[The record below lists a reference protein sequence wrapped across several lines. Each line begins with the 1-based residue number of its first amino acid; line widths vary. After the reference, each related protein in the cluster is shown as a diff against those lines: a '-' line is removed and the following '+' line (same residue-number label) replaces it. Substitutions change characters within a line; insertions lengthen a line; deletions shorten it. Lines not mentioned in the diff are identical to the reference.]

1 MEVVPHHPKDSPIS
15 FSLFN
20 FFPKY
25 SKYYASHPFFFPSAQ
40 LLDKKLDFYCILPW
54 NFILFIVPNCKSAIV
69 DSINF
74 YSCQGLTDSLLRMRP
89 PDGQTNLPLF
99 CLPPPLSVCAPLCIV
114 RVPGR
119 AYCSQSLYCYAIV
132 QTLPKFV
139 HCASGSV

>member
-25 SKYYASHPFFFPSAQ
+25 SKCYASHPFFFPSAQ

-99 CLPPPLSVCAPLCIV
+99 CLHLPFCV
-114 RVPGR
+114 RAALHSSCPG
-119 AYCSQSLYCYAIV
+119 ACVLF
-132 QTLPKFV
+132 TKFV
-139 HCASGSV
+139 LLRHSSNPSKVFHCASGSV